1 MQAVYMPYRPKHTRR
16 ASDGA
21 SLIIEHSPFVSLN
34 PQNQYSVT
42 PCPNQSDTAVAYSK
56 GKLSAMPHVSWDD
69 EE

>member
-1 MQAVYMPYRPKHTRR
+1 MQAVYMPYRPKPTRR
-16 ASDGA
+16 VPGDAFQ
-21 SLIIEHSPFVSLN
+21 IIEHSPFVSLS

-56 GKLSAMPHVSWDD
+56 GKLSAMPHVSWDN

>member
-16 ASDGA
+16 VPDGA
-21 SLIIEHSPFVSLN
+21 SPTIIHSPFVTIPN
-34 PQNQYSVT
+34 QNQYSTT
-42 PCPNQSDTAVAYSK
+42 PCPDQNDTAVPYSR